1 MIKTSM
7 TQRSRMMVN
16 ITNHQKKLRRR
27 RQIRGKTKNTR
38 VKKIW
43 QEKEKEKVAKQ
54 EGKMLQTKMK
64 KRKSL
69 NMARKRKRKG

>member
-1 MIKTSM
+1 M
-7 TQRSRMMVN
+7 
-16 ITNHQKKLRRR
+16 
-27 RQIRGKTKNTR
+27 TKNTR

-43 QEKEKEKVAKQ
+43 QEKDEEKEKVAKR
-54 EGKMLQTKMK
+54 EGKMLHTKTK